1 MLVMVYAHANRSGG
15 RLRGHS
21 SQLSIVLVVIG
32 VSGSGKTTV
41 ATILARRLGWPFE
54 EGDSLHSESNIRK
67 MSAGLPLT
75 DADRQDWL
83 LKVAG
88 WVEAR
93 LDRGGSGL
101 ITCSAL
107 KRRYRDVINRRGAGL
122 VFVFLA
128 GSRATIA
135 ARLAART
142 GHFMPPALLDS
153 QLADLEEPGPDEP
166 AIRVEIDKFPDAIAQ
181 EVLERM
187 ALPD

>member
-1 MLVMVYAHANRSGG
+1 
-15 RLRGHS
+15 
-21 SQLSIVLVVIG
+21 LSIVLVVMG

-54 EGDSLHSESNIRK
+54 EGDSLHSPSSIGK

-75 DADRQDWL
+75 DADRRDWL
-83 LKVAG
+83 LKVAD

-93 LDRGGSGL
+93 LDRGESGI

-107 KRRYRDVINRRGAGL
+107 KRQYRDVINRRSSGV

-128 GSRATIA
+128 GSKETIG

-142 GHFMPPALLDS
+142 GHFMPAALLDS
-153 QLADLEEPGPDEP
+153 QLADLEEPAPGEP
-166 AIRVEIDKFPDAIAQ
+166 AIRVDVEKVPDAIAQ
-181 EVLERM
+181 EVLERI